1 MESGHFLDA
10 DAILVNVPLP
20 SHFTNLVLGRNLK
33 PNPSVPFNKTPTRIG
48 AAHPISAS
56 VVVIV
61 RAGKESLMKR
71 HLQRASFCAVALSV
85 IFSFITV
92 GQSTAS
98 VRASV
103 LDGHEMSKQAALHD
117 AMRKL
122 WEDHITWTRV
132 FIISAVGDLPDK
144 AAATERLL
152 QNQVDIGNAIKPLYG
167 ESAGNKLTAL
177 LKEHITTAAEVIAAA
192 KANDQAKLADAS
204 KRWFANADQIADFL
218 SGANP
223 KNWPQAEMRSMM
235 KEHLDLTTQEA
246 VARLHGDWAADV
258 KAYDAV
264 HQQILKMADELSMGI
279 VKQFPEKFK

>member
-1 MESGHFLDA
+1 
-10 DAILVNVPLP
+10 
-20 SHFTNLVLGRNLK
+20 
-33 PNPSVPFNKTPTRIG
+33 
-48 AAHPISAS
+48 
-56 VVVIV
+56 
-61 RAGKESLMKR
+61 MKR
-71 HLQRASFCAVALSV
+71 RLQRASLCAVALSV
-85 IFSFITV
+85 IFSFITAR
-92 GQSTAS
+92 QSTAS
-98 VRASV
+98 VR
-103 LDGHEMSKQAALHD
+103 DNPEMSKQAALHD

-132 FIISAVGDLPDK
+132 FIISAIGDLPDK
-144 AAATERLL
+144 GSATERLL

-192 KANDQAKLADAS
+192 KSNDQAKFADAN

-218 SGANP
+218 SSANP

-264 HQQILKMADELSMGI
+264 HQQILKMADELTMGI

>member
-1 MESGHFLDA
+1 
-10 DAILVNVPLP
+10 
-20 SHFTNLVLGRNLK
+20 
-33 PNPSVPFNKTPTRIG
+33 
-48 AAHPISAS
+48 
-56 VVVIV
+56 
-61 RAGKESLMKR
+61 MKR

-85 IFSFITV
+85 IFSFINAR
-92 GQSTAS
+92 QSTAS
-98 VRASV
+98 VRDS
-103 LDGHEMSKQAALHD
+103 HEMSKEAALQD

-144 AAATERLL
+144 ATATERLL

-167 ESAGNKLTAL
+167 EPAGNKLTAL

-192 KANDQAKLADAS
+192 KANDQAKFADAN

-218 SGANP
+218 SSANP

-264 HQQILKMADELSMGI
+264 HQQILKMADELTMGI